1 MIILNKTIYLTA
13 EETRVILDALDLD
26 FQEHDYDSMLSDE
39 NGKYY
44 DEDYPFDVKR
54 VNLIQELI
62 NRLS

>member
-1 MIILNKTIYLTA
+1 MIPCFQMKT
-13 EETRVILDALDLD
+13 
-26 FQEHDYDSMLSDE
+26 MLSDE

>member
-26 FQEHDYDSMLSDE
+26 FQEHDYDSMLLDE

-54 VNLIQELI
+54 ANLIQELI